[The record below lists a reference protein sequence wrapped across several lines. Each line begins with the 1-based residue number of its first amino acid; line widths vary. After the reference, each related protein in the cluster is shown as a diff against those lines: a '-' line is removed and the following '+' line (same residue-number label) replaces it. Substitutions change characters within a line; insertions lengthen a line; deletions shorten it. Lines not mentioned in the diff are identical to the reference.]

1 MNLSP
6 ADIDAIASAVVEKLR
21 GAGQTGGGS
30 VNLPISPAELARLV
44 RKTGRKPMD
53 IINDLNG
60 GK

>member
-1 MNLSP
+1 MNLTP
-6 ADIDAIASAVVEKLR
+6 AEIDAIAEAVVAKLR
-21 GAGQTGGGS
+21 GAEQPGGGS
-30 VNLPISPAELARLV
+30 ANLPISPAELARLV